1 MININ
6 ELGEKKRHRDKVRLT
21 TYKTIL
27 LKCHHKIK
35 RMDDK
40 TDTNMFFNIPEYL
53 FGYPKYNILECH
65 DYLKKKLTGN
75 GFIVYDINPYKL
87 FISWDH
93 VSHTKKYISYPQPKK
108 EKDTFFKKSPKKLYS
123 EQTIQY
129 RDINDQINTN
139 DLFT

>member
-6 ELGEKKRHRDKVRLT
+6 ELGKKKRQRDKVRLN
-21 TYKTIL
+21 TYKNIL

-35 RMDDK
+35 CTDDK

-65 DYLKKKLTGN
+65 DYLKKKLVDT
-75 GFIVYDINPYKL
+75 GFIVYDVNPYRL
-87 FISWDH
+87 FISWGH
-93 VSHTKKYISYPQPKK
+93 VSHTKKYISYPTPKK
-108 EKDTFFKKSPKKLYS
+108 EPEIPKQKLYL

-139 DLFT
+139 DLFS